1 MDEITIDEICL
12 EDEDIRPYYFGTIAT
27 DEFPSEMIPSVGLF
41 IINEEPRRLPGSHW
55 IPCQLGLEAPK
66 KCSWMDS
73 FGEKPPAHI
82 VNSLLSQGWSIE
94 FNEQPFQHPMSKQC
108 GNFAI
113 YFLKLWSCGYSSHE
127 ILTKFLFD
135 PEKNVFKNDALV
147 QSFIHQSHPLG
158 RTSPITPAD
167 ILNKKEEES

>member
-1 MDEITIDEICL
+1 
-12 EDEDIRPYYFGTIAT
+12 
-27 DEFPSEMIPSVGLF
+27 
-41 IINEEPRRLPGSHW
+41 
-55 IPCQLGLEAPK
+55 
-66 KCSWMDS
+66 
-73 FGEKPPAHI
+73 
-82 VNSLLSQGWSIE
+82 
-94 FNEQPFQHPMSKQC
+94 MSKQC

-158 RTSPITPAD
+158 RTSSITPAD
-167 ILNKKEEES
+167 ILNKKEEEP